1 MAEKATASTSK
12 TQPGR
17 TFTRATATAVPALSP
32 FAQTECVVS
41 LEKHLP
47 KVKLPRPAGLHPVF
61 YDLRSTTASEEAIID
76 ILPDNLLGC
85 VFRSDIHLVEMDCIS
100 VEAQEELLAKSLD
113 ISDHTPLIP
122 IPPQHNLPNYTL
134 VKLSNVPVRSVA
146 VMELILRKQ
155 FEGHGEIVEIG
166 PHQIANRQWIT
177 RRWDLVIK
185 LPSDR
190 QLEAPT
196 LFEVFSEK
204 VHAWWIRSPK
214 TCLTCKTV
222 GHLSSSPLC
231 PRRRN
236 KKSTPIA
243 RPAAATADPG
253 VSSSSATAVTLTPY
267 QKKRLRRKQKRAAEK
282 AAASAVAST
291 DATEASSSFTPPIP
305 TDHTDASMEVETSSN
320 SSSPDSFPF
329 IISVEQAQDLAR
341 FTYAQWMVHVNKVRD
356 GYPNPVPEV
365 EAFLKLPRSKIID
378 GFRSEVD

>member
-17 TFTRATATAVPALSP
+17 TFARAAATAVPALSP
-32 FAQTECVVS
+32 FAQMECVVS

-47 KVKLPRPAGLHPVF
+47 KVKLPRPAGLYPVF
-61 YDLRSTTASEEAIID
+61 YDLRSTTASEEVIINV
-76 ILPDNLLGC
+76 LPNDLLGC

-100 VEAQEELLAKSLD
+100 AESQEKLLAKNLD
-113 ISDHTPLIP
+113 IPNHPPLVP

-134 VKLSNVPVRSVA
+134 FKLSNVPVCTVA

-155 FEGHGEIVEIG
+155 FAEHGEIVEIG

-190 QLEAPT
+190 QLEAPM

-204 VHAWWIRSPK
+204 VHAWWIHSPK

-231 PRRRN
+231 PCRRN
-236 KKSTPIA
+236 KKSNPIA

-253 VSSSSATAVTLTPY
+253 VSSGSAAAATLTPY
-267 QKKRLRRKQKRAAEK
+267 
-282 AAASAVAST
+282 
-291 DATEASSSFTPPIP
+291 
-305 TDHTDASMEVETSSN
+305 
-320 SSSPDSFPF
+320 
-329 IISVEQAQDLAR
+329 
-341 FTYAQWMVHVNKVRD
+341 
-356 GYPNPVPEV
+356 
-365 EAFLKLPRSKIID
+365 
-378 GFRSEVD
+378 

>member
-85 VFRSDIHLVEMDCIS
+85 VFCSDIHLVEMDCIS
-100 VEAQEELLAKSLD
+100 AESQEELLAKNLD
-113 ISDHTPLIP
+113 IPDHSPLIP

-146 VMELILRKQ
+146 VMELTLHKQ
-155 FEGHGEIVEIG
+155 FAEHSEIVEIG
-166 PHQIANRQWIT
+166 PHRIANRQWIT
-177 RRWDLVIK
+177 RRCDLVIK

-196 LFEVFSEK
+196 LFEVFGEK

-231 PRRRN
+231 PRCRN
-236 KKSTPIA
+236 KKTSPIA

-253 VSSSSATAVTLTPY
+253 VSSGPATAATLTGL
-267 QKKRLRRKQKRAAEK
+267 QRKRLRRKEKRAAKK
-282 AAASAVAST
+282 AAEAAEAAA
-291 DATEASSSFTPPIP
+291 DAAEAIAATHTPTPTPIIP
-305 TDHTDASMEVETSSN
+305 TTSTELMETESGDDT
-320 SSSPDSFPF
+320 
-329 IISVEQAQDLAR
+329 
-341 FTYAQWMVHVNKVRD
+341 
-356 GYPNPVPEV
+356 
-365 EAFLKLPRSKIID
+365 
-378 GFRSEVD
+378 

>member
-76 ILPDNLLGC
+76 VLPDNLLGC
-85 VFRSDIHLVEMDCIS
+85 VFREDIHLVEMDCIS
-100 VEAQEELLAKSLD
+100 KESQEELLTKDLD
-113 ISDHTPLIP
+113 IPGHPPLVP
-122 IPPQHNLPNYTL
+122 IPPQHDLPNYTL
-134 VKLSNVPVRSVA
+134 VKLSNVPVCSVA
-146 VMELILRKQ
+146 VMEVMLRKQ
-155 FEGHGEIVEIG
+155 FAEHGEIVEIG
-166 PHQIANRQWIT
+166 PHRIANRQWIT

-196 LFEVFSEK
+196 LFKVFGEK

-222 GHLSSSPLC
+222 GHLSSSLLC
-231 PRRRN
+231 PRHRN
-236 KKSTPIA
+236 KKTTPIT
-243 RPAAATADPG
+243 RSAAPTADPG
-253 VSSSSATAVTLTPY
+253 ASSGSATAATLTGL
-267 QKKRLRRKQKRAAEK
+267 QRKRLRQKEKRAAQKATDDAAAAEK
-282 AAASAVAST
+282 ALALGKVPTGDFSINVPLPQPKS
-291 DATEASSSFTPPIP
+291 PP
-305 TDHTDASMEVETSSN
+305 TDS
-320 SSSPDSFPF
+320 
-329 IISVEQAQDLAR
+329 
-341 FTYAQWMVHVNKVRD
+341 
-356 GYPNPVPEV
+356 
-365 EAFLKLPRSKIID
+365 
-378 GFRSEVD
+378 